1 MYSEF
6 KAKAFKDLNDSE
18 WEEELTW
25 LESMDLLNLISY
37 IDSLFDIII
46 GLWTEEALTLV
57 KSKLDEALKVE
68 AKKGKYDLS
77 TDLNEYEK
85 MVTKLEGEV
94 RQHISI

>member
-18 WEEELTW
+18 REEELTW

-57 KSKLDEALKVE
+57 KSKIDEALKGE

-94 RQHISI
+94 WQHISI

>member
-46 GLWTEEALTLV
+46 GLWTEEA
-57 KSKLDEALKVE
+57 
-68 AKKGKYDLS
+68 
-77 TDLNEYEK
+77 
-85 MVTKLEGEV
+85 
-94 RQHISI
+94 